1 MLTIANNPSLF
12 AQLVKPRTPASV
24 TPAAATTTYAAP
36 GRRAL
41 YGVGPTFGRALPTF
55 SLPGQRIGSA
65 PAPLA
70 SPSIGQ
76 ALTPASALAAA
87 VAGARAATAATAG
100 KGGR

>member
-1 MLTIANNPSLF
+1 MLTAANNPGLF
-12 AQLVKPRTPASV
+12 AQLYKPRTPAPV
-24 TPAAATTTYAAP
+24 TPAAPTTSYAAP
-36 GRRAL
+36 GRRTL
-41 YGVGPTFGRALPTF
+41 FGVGPSFGQALPTF

-87 VAGARAATAATAG
+87 VAGARAAAAATAG